1 MQVICSNYKQMKN
14 YIVKHSRYG
23 IGKIVYVD
31 NRTAKVR
38 FVTGDELVFSQASFN
53 DGSIYHAK
61 LRPGFRCNNERGE
74 CAIEKSLDGNKSHDP
89 IDYEVLFDDGL
100 SAVVSELELIPLLQ
114 ERSNEPHELLLNL
127 ETQTYKFFC
136 ARENLQNAYA
146 GLIREGRSLRALL
159 SSRIDLRPH
168 QAYVA
173 GVVLLDNV
181 RRYLLADE
189 VGLGKTIEA
198 GIIIHD
204 VLAENP
210 NARILVL
217 CPSSLTQQWFCE
229 MYSKFSGQVFTFLD
243 LHAGKQINPKGL
255 GKTISSIIHAAY
267 DRADLIHSVPWDL
280 VVIDE
285 AHHLLASKVLYE
297 FAERLSLQ
305 SRSFLLLSAIPA
317 TRRED
322 EFLRLLKLLEPK
334 RYRSFSEEDRQSFQ
348 RLYNVQSQIGRLL
361 RLASRRVE
369 NEESTFT
376 PNDVVKIFDKMLEVD
391 ILAKDEKFSDAVS
404 TLNIESD
411 DFTGQ
416 ARNIIRD
423 VADRF
428 RINRRILRNRRQ
440 RLIEEGQIIPIQR
453 VFQPHE
459 YEPEQL
465 EIDTIQSVEEIIYS
479 IVQKKATKA
488 ADKEKED
495 LTFLIPALFRILRQ
509 SLVFPQTVRIFLER
523 LNRTLSYNLN
533 EKGRDF
539 IKMSHIFGYEDW
551 DDMASLLCIG
561 ARKHI
566 PLEIIERALYRAQA
580 WEDSRDSFTRYKRLT
595 HFLADRHSKD
605 PHAKFIV
612 FSGFPNSAEILT
624 EMLQDEFG
632 YENVR
637 DFLFNSLPEEKEKN
651 IFEFQKNENVWIL
664 VSDET
669 GGEGRNFQF
678 ADELIHFDNPWFA
691 SRVEQRIGRLDR
703 LGREKYSDKVVSNT
717 FYPAGTLE
725 AALVRCYQDGLKMF
739 ERSVS
744 GLEFALRDTEE
755 KIVEIAVESGF
766 DGMINFIPE
775 LADIAERERAVD
787 ESEAVL
793 DEASYE
799 LQAAQK
805 YLQISHQSD
814 NETKLQ
820 KAFVQYFRVL
830 STQWAAKEIR
840 DTYFPNGV
848 WKFNLDE
855 LQSGKLLVRNE
866 HGGALTEIKGTFNRD
881 IAQQSLS
888 LNFFNVGNQFF
899 DAVINS
905 LYQTTTGR
913 VYGVACR
920 NNRISSWCGFEF
932 SFFAAPDLSLL
943 SGYPAL
949 INKAAG
955 LFPLKPVNVF
965 LPLNGKFDPE
975 ENNVLRKIRRDLHP
989 AQKGEVWCNLTKD
1002 KTKYLP
1008 QLVGDRDWEDL
1019 VYKLH
1024 EKAHNVA
1031 HKHLDK
1037 KLNPIIE
1044 AEVARCIEQLR
1055 RMDLSR
1061 GEFAIEG
1068 PSLQLL
1074 CEALTNWKIKTDTA
1088 GFLAVNI
1095 SGFNLNE

>member
-1 MQVICSNYKQMKN
+1 MLNF
-14 YIVKHSRYG
+14 IVKHSRYG
-23 IGKIVYVD
+23 IGKIVAVD

-38 FVTGDELVFSQASFN
+38 FVTGDELVFSQTSFN
-53 DGSIYHAK
+53 DGSIYHVK
-61 LRPGFRCNNERGE
+61 LRPKFRCNSERGK
-74 CAIEKSLDGNKSHDP
+74 CIIQKSLNENQSRNP

-100 SAVVSELELIPLLQ
+100 SAVVSELELIPLPQ
-114 ERSNEPHELLLNL
+114 EKSNEPHELLSNL
-127 ETQTYKFFC
+127 ETQTYKLFC

-204 VLAENP
+204 VLAVNP

-229 MYSKFSGQVFTFLD
+229 MYSKFSGQIFTFLD

-255 GKTISSIIHAAY
+255 GKTISSIVHAAY
-267 DRADLIHSVPWDL
+267 DRSDLIHSVPWDL

-334 RYRSFSEEDRQSFQ
+334 RYRSFSEEARQSFQ
-348 RLYNVQSQIGRLL
+348 RLYNAQSQIGRLL

-369 NEESTFT
+369 NEDNTFT
-376 PNDVVKIFDKMLEVD
+376 PNDVIKIFDKMLEID
-391 ILAKDEKFSDAVS
+391 ILAEDEKFSDAVS

-411 DFTGQ
+411 DFTDQ

-423 VADRF
+423 LADRF

-440 RLIEEGQIIPIQR
+440 RLIEEGQIVPIQR
-453 VFQPHE
+453 MFQPHE

-465 EIDTIQSVEEIIYS
+465 EIETIQSIEEIIHS
-479 IVQKKATKA
+479 IIRKKAIA
-488 ADKEKED
+488 RDKEKEE
-495 LTFLIPALFRILRQ
+495 LSFLIPAIFRILQQ

-533 EKGRDF
+533 DKGRDF

-561 ARKHI
+561 ARKYI
-566 PLEIIERALYRAQA
+566 PLETLERAIYRTKS
-580 WEDSRDSFTRYKRLT
+580 WEDSGNSFTRYKRLT
-595 HFLADRHSKD
+595 QFLSNRHEED
-605 PHAKFIV
+605 PQAKFIV

-632 YENVR
+632 YESVK

-651 IFEFQKNENVWIL
+651 ILEFQKNEEVWIL

-703 LGREKYSDKVVSNT
+703 LGREKYGDKVVSNV

-725 AALVRCYQDGLKMF
+725 AALVQCYQDGLKMF

-805 YLQISHQSD
+805 YLQISHQAD

-820 KAFVQYFRVL
+820 KSFVQYFKML
-830 STQWAAKEIR
+830 STPWAAKEIS
-840 DTYFPNGV
+840 DPYFPNGV
-848 WKFNLDE
+848 WKFKLDE

-866 HGGALTEIKGTFNRD
+866 HGGALTEIKGTFNRE

-913 VYGVACR
+913 VYGVVCR
-920 NNRISSWCGFEF
+920 SNKIQSWRGLEF
-932 SFFAAPDLSLL
+932 SFFAEPDLSLL
-943 SGYPAL
+943 SGSPAL

-965 LPLNGKFDPE
+965 LTLNGKWDIE
-975 ENNVLRKIRRDLHP
+975 ESKTLRKIRRDLHP
-989 AQKGEVWCNLTKD
+989 AQKDKTWCNLTKD

-1024 EKAHNVA
+1024 EKALNMA
-1031 HKHLDK
+1031 HKHFDK
-1037 KLNPIIE
+1037 KLKPIIE
-1044 AEVARCIEQLR
+1044 AEVARCTEQLR
-1055 RMDLSR
+1055 QMDLLS

-1068 PSLQLL
+1068 ASLQLL
-1074 CEALTNWKIKTDTA
+1074 CEALNNWKIKTDTA
-1088 GFLAVNI
+1088 GFLAVNVP
-1095 SGFNLNE
+1095 GFNLNE